1 MISNEIQLV
10 LLFFLSL
17 VFLLQRKKIFFF
29 AKTLIPGKVIGRSRL
44 VWSGLPKWSEASE
57 AILRLPLPF
66 EKLLRHPTE
75 IVFQPAAI
83 QQHFSAAFSFSV
95 VL

>member
-1 MISNEIQLV
+1 MKFNSFFF
-10 LLFFLSL
+10 FFLSL
-17 VFLLQRKKIFFF
+17 VFLLQKKKTFF